1 MTKEHQTST
10 SNPSSFEPQWVGTQ
24 RQQLK
29 FDYRIRHTDEVHERI
44 ASERELS
51 IAQDVATTAEIIEY
65 MAIVLDPGPVGEGW
79 RVRIYPP
86 GTIRRCLN
94 TLRTWRKT
102 PRRQLLKRQRR
113 SSMHTAAQFENGCW
127 LADELQDRIGGRLQV
142 VDEDGACVKRAI
154 EGIGA

>member
-10 SNPSSFEPQWVGTQ
+10 SNPSSFEPQRVGTQ

-44 ASERELS
+44 ANERELS

-86 GTIRRCLN
+86 GTNSALPEYA
-94 TLRTWRKT
+94 T

-113 SSMHTAAQFENGCW
+113 SSMHTAAQFEMVAGWRTNC
-127 LADELQDRIGGRLQV
+127 RIASAV
-142 VDEDGACVKRAI
+142 ACRCSSMRTALVLSVS
-154 EGIGA
+154 